1 MLNVEYPHVVCCA
14 NDGTVARVRHKLYR
28 EDVGAMACL
37 NRRGEVE
44 LVGRRFGVICMNV
57 DAVVVGAG
65 SEETARLRPASDIRY
80 FP

>member
-1 MLNVEYPHVVCCA
+1 
-14 NDGTVARVRHKLYR
+14 
-28 EDVGAMACL
+28 MACL

-65 SEETARLRPASDIRY
+65 SEETARLRPAEGVDASVVTFKLVYDIEIIDP
-80 FP
+80 FPVAVY